1 MATFKPDR
9 LKELR
14 KNTNLTQ
21 KQFSESI
28 GCTMASLSAY
38 ENGSKLPPTQTLINI
53 SNQYDCSIDWLMGLK
68 DEKDYDNSENVIKT
82 YSDYIK
88 KLFLLQ
94 SSPIRIEKGCDCSS
108 PAKNLNGFKGLA
120 FCDPVIK
127 LFLES
132 WEKTYKLYSDS
143 TIDVTIYNAWKEK
156 IIRDFK
162 YPILQTDKDWE
173 DFSREYCSL
182 NEFVPEAPEYDRVL
196 STLEN
201 MDLPILKKPDFIKEE
216 SEE

>member
-53 SNQYDCSIDWLMGLK
+53 SNQYGCSIDWLMGLK
-68 DEKDYDNSENVIKT
+68 DEKDYDNSENTIKT

-94 SSPIRIEKGCDCSS
+94 SSPITVEKGCDCSS
-108 PAKNLNGFKGLA
+108 PTKNLEGCKGLA
-120 FCDPVIK
+120 FHDPVIK
-127 LFLES
+127 VFLES
-132 WEKTYKLYSDS
+132 WDKIYKLYSDS
-143 TIDVTIYNAWKEK
+143 TIDNTIYEAWKEK

-162 YPILQTDKDWE
+162 YPILQSDSD
-173 DFSREYCSL
+173 REIFYQNC
-182 NEFVPEAPEYDRVL
+182 NPFGRGFAEAPEYDCIL
-196 STLEN
+196 SALEVVN
-201 MDLPILKKPDFIKEE
+201 LPILKDPDFLKDG

>member
-68 DEKDYDNSENVIKT
+68 DEKDYDNSENAIKT

-94 SSPIRIEKGCDCSS
+94 SSPSTVEKGCDCSS
-108 PAKNLNGFKGLA
+108 PTKNLENCKGLA
-120 FCDPVIK
+120 FHDPVIK
-127 LFLES
+127 LFLEN
-132 WEKTYKLYSDS
+132 WDKTYKLYSDS
-143 TIDVTIYNAWKEK
+143 IIDTTIYNAWKEK
-156 IIRDFK
+156 VLRDFR
-162 YPILQTDKDWE
+162 YPILQDTRIE
-173 DFSREYCSL
+173 DFFREYSSM
-182 NEFVPEAPEYDRVL
+182 EGWPDVSEYDLVL
-196 STLEN
+196 SALSDVYSPLLLE
-201 MDLPILKKPDFIKEE
+201 PDFLKNEPEE
-216 SEE
+216 